1 MKTIRVIL
9 NGKGAANPHVR
20 EAINRIRDEGQP
32 MEVRCTWEGGD
43 AARFAQEAVA
53 DGIDV
58 LVAGGGD
65 GTIHEVV
72 NGLMTV
78 DGPLELALGVL
89 PLGTANDFARGCGIP
104 LEPYAA
110 LKLAMDGAATAI
122 DIPSANGV
130 HFANV
135 ASGGFGAEVTVGT
148 DPKLKKALGGGAY
161 ALTGVATAAK
171 MTPYGGSFVSADESA
186 EDSFIALAVGNSRQ
200 AGGGM
205 QVTRKAYVD
214 DGLLDLTVISSFEMR
229 DLGVVIEELQDFD
242 NLNNR
247 FVHYRQLESVEI
259 EVPGKLPINL
269 DGEPYRWD
277 RVRFEVHPRALRVVL
292 PEDCPVVKGP

>member
-9 NGKGAANPHVR
+9 NGKGAANPQVR

-32 MEVRCTWEGGD
+32 LEVRCTWEGGD
-43 AARFAQEAVA
+43 AARFAQEAIA

-72 NGLMTV
+72 NGLMS
-78 DGPLELALGVL
+78 GESAPELALGVL

-110 LKLAMDGAATAI
+110 LELASEGSPVAI
-122 DIPSANGV
+122 DVPSANGV

-148 DPKLKKALGGGAY
+148 NPQLKKAIGGGAY
-161 ALTGVATAAK
+161 ALTGVVTAAK
-171 MTPYGGSFVSADESA
+171 MKPYEGSFVSASESA
-186 EDSFIALAVGNSRQ
+186 ESSFIALAVGNSRQ
-200 AGGGM
+200 AGGGV
-205 QVTRKAYVD
+205 QVTQKAYID
-214 DGLLDLTVISSFEMR
+214 DGLLDLTVVSFFEMR
-229 DLGVVIEELQDFD
+229 DLGVVIEELQNFD
-242 NLNNR
+242 NPANQ
-247 FVHYRQLESVEI
+247 FVHYRQLESFEI
-259 EVPGKLPINL
+259 DVPGKLPINL
-269 DGEPYRWD
+269 DGEPYRWN
-277 RVRFEVHPRALRVVL
+277 RVRFEVKPKALRVVL
-292 PEDCPVVKGP
+292 PEGCPVLTGA

>member
-1 MKTIRVIL
+1 MNAIRVIL
-9 NGKGAANPHVR
+9 NGKGAANPRVR
-20 EAINRIRDEGQP
+20 DAINRIRDEGQP

-43 AARFAQEAVA
+43 ASRFAQEAVA

-72 NGLMTV
+72 NGLMTAEKA
-78 DGPLELALGVL
+78 PELALGVL

-110 LKLAMDGAATAI
+110 LKLASEGTAKAI

-148 DPKLKKALGGGAY
+148 DPQLKKALGGGAY
-161 ALTGVATAAK
+161 ALTGAVTAAK
-171 MTPYGGSFVSADESA
+171 MTPYEGSFVSSEGSA
-186 EDSFIALAVGNSRQ
+186 EGSFIALAVGNSRQ
-200 AGGGM
+200 AGGGF
-205 QVTRKAYVD
+205 QVTQKAFVD
-214 DGLLDLTVISSFEMR
+214 DGLLDLTVVSFFEMR
-229 DLGVVIEELQDFD
+229 DLGVVVEELRSFD
-242 NLNNR
+242 NPDNR
-247 FVHYRQLESVEI
+247 FVHYRQLESIEI

-277 RVRFEVHPRALRVVL
+277 RIRFELHPKALRVVL
-292 PEDCPVVKGP
+292 PDECPVIRGA